1 MVYDRV
7 HALADEIQNSEEYRE
22 YKKAKD
28 AVFGNETNAAVM
40 KEYKKLSIE
49 AQAYVLAGK
58 EPEQELADKLQKLY
72 AVIQLSPECM
82 NYLMNDYKLQMM
94 MNEII
99 GILAKAA
106 DMDLGMPG
114 TKEA

>member
-7 HALADEIQNSEEYRE
+7 YALANDIQNSDE
-22 YKKAKD
+22 YKEYKTAKD

-58 EPEQELADKLQKLY
+58 EPESELADKLQKLY

-82 NYLMNDYKLQMM
+82 NYLMSEYKLQMT

-106 DMDLGMPG
+106 DMDFGMPNG
-114 TKEA
+114 EE